1 MASFSEDDQVLHRIR
16 VRLFPSN
23 LPGSKKA
30 WYARTVSDA
39 ELTIE
44 DVAAAMVKR
53 GGFTGNYYDL
63 VKHVREFLDET
74 AYQLCDGYAVNV
86 GYFSIHPVVGGFFAS
101 EREDPGGHPVRFRFR
116 ARKPLNDI
124 IRYISVEAEPKKG
137 FGNIDSFI
145 DTDSGETNG
154 RATPGGIFFVTG
166 KKIKVTGRGNT
177 GMYFVSNSDPL
188 LRFKVSRNFAANTSA
203 RVSGIVPALPAGEYR
218 IEIKTQYT
226 VGGIDLKKP
235 RTITSGFSVKVEN
248 MVC

>member
-1 MASFSEDDQVLHRIR
+1 MASNNESNLVLHHIR

-30 WYARTVSDA
+30 WYARTANEA

-44 DVAAAMVKR
+44 DVAKAMVER

-63 VKHVREFLDET
+63 VKHVREFLDEA
-74 AYQLCDGYAVNV
+74 AYQLCDGYAINM

-101 EREDPGGHPVRFRFR
+101 EREDPSGHPVRFRFR

-124 IRYISVEAEPKKG
+124 ARNIAVDTEPGTG

-154 RATPGGIFFVTG
+154 RVTPGGIFFITG
-166 KKIKVTGRGNT
+166 KKIKITGRGNT
-177 GMYFVSNSDPL
+177 GLYFVSKPNPL
-188 LRFKVSRNFAANTSA
+188 LRFKAAGSFAANTST
-203 RVSGIVPALPAGEYR
+203 RVSGIVPSLPAGEYR

-226 VGGIDLKKP
+226 IGGIDLKEP
-235 RTITSGFSVKVEN
+235 RTVTSRFSVYVP
-248 MVC
+248 